1 MTPEER
7 PTSLLWTAGWDSTFR
22 LLVAL
27 LVRRRPVQ
35 PYYLIDPDRPSTP
48 DELHAMQ
55 RITQAVADR
64 YPRGAALLRS
74 PVIAK
79 VTDLHPDP
87 EITERFRRLRS
98 RSHLGGQ
105 YDWLARFAKQQG
117 LSDLELAIH
126 RDDRAHAFLGPYVV
140 RDECGGD
147 PCYRLRDDPADPD
160 LRLFERFRF
169 PVFDMTKRAM
179 QRAAREAGFDQ
190 VMELTWFCH
199 VPTADGR
206 PCGKC
211 NPCRYTIEEGL
222 GRRVP
227 LHGRLRYHKR
237 KLVQGIKRPLRVA
250 ARWAGLRQA
259 PPQA

>member
-1 MTPEER
+1 MTDDR
-7 PTSLLWTAGWDSTFR
+7 PGTRLLWTAGWDSTFR
-22 LLVAL
+22 LLSAL
-27 LVRRRPVQ
+27 LVRHKAVQ
-35 PYYLIDPDRPSTP
+35 SYYLIDPDRPSTP

-55 RITQAVADR
+55 RITAAVGEKH
-64 YPRGAALLRS
+64 PREAALLRS

-87 EITERFRRLRS
+87 ETSERFARLRS

-105 YDWLARFAKQQG
+105 YDWLARFARQQG

-126 RDDRAHAFLGPYVV
+126 RDDRAHAFLAPHVV
-140 RDECGGD
+140 PADCGGD
-147 PCYRLRDDPADPD
+147 PCYRLADDPADPD

-169 PVFDMTKRAM
+169 PVFDMTKRQM
-179 QRAAREAGFDQ
+179 QQAAREAGFADI
-190 VMELTWFCH
+190 MELTWFCH

-206 PCGKC
+206 PCGRC

-237 KLVQGIKRPLRVA
+237 KLVQRIKRPLRAA
-250 ARWAGLRQA
+250 ARWTGLHA
-259 PPQA
+259 